1 MYTVAEGDTIPSISC
16 TASCR
21 PECSFMWTGP
31 NVPGDT
37 TNDLY
42 LQNINR
48 NQSGTFYC
56 TATNEVGSK
65 RSSGVVVDVRCKLI
79 LY

>member
-1 MYTVAEGDTIPSISC
+1 MYTVAEGDTIPSINC

-21 PECSFMWTGP
+21 PECIFMWTVP
-31 NVPGDT
+31 NVPDRA

-48 NQSGTFYC
+48 IQSGTFYC
-56 TATNEVGSK
+56 TASNEIGSK
-65 RSSGVVVDVRCKLI
+65 RSPSVVVDVRCKLI